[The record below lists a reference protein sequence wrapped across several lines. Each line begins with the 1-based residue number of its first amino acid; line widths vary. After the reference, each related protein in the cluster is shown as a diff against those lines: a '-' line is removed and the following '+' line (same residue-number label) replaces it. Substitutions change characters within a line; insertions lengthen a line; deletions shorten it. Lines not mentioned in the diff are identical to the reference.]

1 MFRWFRGHPQQNRDF
16 VDHRVRND
24 VPSTEGFIARLLP
37 DRSSLALWSLCATIV
52 AGISALVFTEAAVR
66 YSATLSAA
74 EQSAQS
80 YADILAEHTAR
91 TFEAIDRS
99 LFAAASIRRDYRA
112 GRLPTLEAANQ
123 ALRAIQ
129 QTSPAIL
136 AVGWTNEAGDVVA
149 SSYEGS
155 PVRTN
160 ISDLEHFKAQR
171 DETADGLYIAPLFRS
186 RASGNWI
193 SSVSRRLENDDG
205 SFAGVVTAPLDLTY
219 FARIYQLVQLGSNDS
234 VTLARND
241 GTILTREPFVE
252 SAVGQSYARSS
263 LFEQHLRHSDF
274 GVFTSRS
281 PVDGISRIL
290 AYKVV
295 PDLPLIM
302 LVSAD
307 REVVLATWNRR
318 VRMVLPFV
326 GLLIALVVFGT
337 FLLSRRSRQLEEKK
351 ALLEATLDN
360 MYQGLIVVDRNDRVA
375 ICNRGAMQLLDLPES
390 LMASYPR
397 LADVIALQTDRG
409 EFAGVSDEIKARMQ
423 PRRTGEIPHIYERTR
438 PNGIVIEVR
447 TVPFADAGTIRTY
460 KDVTRWKQLEREL
473 NERERQFRLLA
484 ENATDIIARLNFSGV
499 LLYVSPSCFSVLG
512 YSPEEMIGSTIT
524 DYLYPDDIESTVAQ
538 FGEIVRG
545 RPRDKLKIEYR
556 IRHKDGHWLWLEA
569 NPTLILDE
577 DGAPLEF
584 VDVVREITER
594 KLIEEEAATARQ
606 QAENAATAQAQFL
619 ATMSHELRTPLNSI
633 VGFADIVLD
642 RLDLAPEARRQIGL
656 IQTASD
662 SLLTVVNDILDF
674 SRIEE
679 GRMELTPVDFDLAK
693 LIEDS
698 VSIVRGAA
706 IAKRLDLHV
715 SIDQRLPS
723 RLIGDDHRLRQVLL
737 NLLNNAIKFTREGQV
752 SLSVG
757 GSEQTALGEEI
768 CFTVSDTGIGI
779 PRDKLDSLFKRF
791 SQVDG
796 TTSREFGG
804 SGLGLAISKRLVE
817 AMGGKI
823 AVESVPG
830 QGSIFWFTVTLP
842 TGDKSV
848 SSVPSSRS
856 QPASARPTP
865 ARLLLVEDVEVNR
878 EIARATLERL
888 GYQIDTVCDG
898 AEAVASVQSGDYDA
912 VLMDIQ
918 MPVMDGIT
926 ATRRIRMLPGP
937 KAGIPIIAMTANV
950 LPAQVEAFRS
960 AGMNGH
966 IGKPFQREE
975 LLTIIERFL
984 PGTEPST
991 ASPAQTRPSIDAEAA
1006 VTLASLLG
1014 PAIHD
1019 DLLGQLRGRLED
1031 FTARLSSGVE
1041 DKDDLRRQAHSLTS
1055 AAGMLGF
1062 RTVSDCCAKLE
1073 IRLSSGEPVSTLL
1086 EEVRESCLAALS
1098 EISARFSQ
1106 ADNSPAATRTASS
1119 ER

>member
-16 VDHRVRND
+16 VDHRVQRD
-24 VPSTEGFIARLLP
+24 VASTESFIARLLP
-37 DRSSLALWSLCATIV
+37 DRSSLALWGLCAAIV

-66 YSATLSAA
+66 YSSTLSAA

-91 TFEAIDRS
+91 TLEAIDRS
-99 LFAAASIRRDYRA
+99 LFAAQSIRRDYRA

-123 ALRAIQ
+123 ALRGIQ

-149 SSYEGS
+149 SSYES
-155 PVRTN
+155 APVRTN
-160 ISDLEHFKAQR
+160 ISDLDHFKAQR
-171 DETADGLYIAPLFRS
+171 DETTDGFYIAPLFRS
-186 RASGNWI
+186 KASGNWI
-193 SSVSRRLENDDG
+193 SAVSRRLENDDG
-205 SFAGVVTAPLDLTY
+205 SFAGVVTAPLDLAY
-219 FARIYQLVQLGSNDS
+219 FARIFQLVQLGSNDS
-234 VTLARND
+234 VTLARDD
-241 GTILTREPFVE
+241 GTILMREPFVE
-252 SAVGQSYARSS
+252 SAVGQSYARSN
-263 LFEQHLRHSDF
+263 LFLHHLKQADF

-281 PVDGISRIL
+281 PVDGRSRIL
-290 AYKVV
+290 AYRVV
-295 PDLPLIM
+295 PGLPLIM
-302 LVSAD
+302 LVTAD

-318 VRMVLPFV
+318 VRLVLPFV

-337 FLLSRRSRQLEEKK
+337 FVLSRRSRQLEEKK

-397 LADVIALQTDRG
+397 LEDVIALQTDRG
-409 EFAGVSDEIKARMQ
+409 EFVGVSDEIKALMQ
-423 PRRTGEIPHIYERTR
+423 PRRTGEIPHTYERTR
-438 PNGIVIEVR
+438 PNGTVIEVR
-447 TVPFADAGTIRTY
+447 TVPFAGAGTIRTY
-460 KDVTRWKQLEREL
+460 KDVTKWKHLEREL
-473 NERERQFRLLA
+473 SERERQFRLLA

-499 LLYVSPSCFSVLG
+499 LLYISPSCFSVLG
-512 YSPEEMIGSTIT
+512 YSAEEMIGSRIT
-524 DYLYPDDIESTVAQ
+524 DYLYPDDIEPTVAQ

-556 IRHKDGHWLWLEA
+556 IRHKDGHWLWFEA

-577 DGAPLEF
+577 DGTPLEF

-594 KLIEEEAATARQ
+594 KLIEEEAATARR

-679 GRMELTPVDFDLAK
+679 GRMELTIADFDLAK

-706 IAKRLDLHV
+706 IAKQLDLHV
-715 SIDQRLPS
+715 SIDKRLPP
-723 RLIGDDHRLRQVLL
+723 RLIGDDHRLRQILL
-737 NLLNNAIKFTREGQV
+737 NLLNNAIKFTREGHV

-757 GSEQTALGEEI
+757 GSEQNPLEEEL

-779 PRDKLDSLFKRF
+779 PRDKLHSLFKRF

-842 TGDKSV
+842 TGGKSV
-848 SSVPSSRS
+848 YSLPSSPSPPSTR
-856 QPASARPTP
+856 PAP

-888 GYQIDTVCDG
+888 GYEVDTVCDG
-898 AEAVASVQSGDYDA
+898 AEAVAFVQTGNYDA

-926 ATRRIRMLPGP
+926 ATRRIRALPGS

-960 AGMNGH
+960 AGMDGH

-975 LLTIIERFL
+975 LVTVIERFL
-984 PGTEPST
+984 PETESSS
-991 ASPAQTRPSIDAEAA
+991 ASPAQVRPSIDAEAA
-1006 VTLASLLG
+1006 IALASLLG
-1014 PAIHD
+1014 PAIHN
-1019 DLLGQLRGRLED
+1019 DLLGQLKGRLEN
-1031 FTARLSSGVE
+1031 FTARLSTDLKDE
-1041 DKDDLRRQAHSLTS
+1041 DDLRRQAHSLTS

-1062 RTVSDCCAKLE
+1062 RVVSECCAKLE
-1073 IRLSSGEPVSTLL
+1073 ICLSNGEPASALL
-1086 EEVRESCLAALS
+1086 DEVRESCLAALS
-1098 EISARFSQ
+1098 EVSARLSK
-1106 ADNSPAATRTASS
+1106 ADNSPAATRTASF

>member
-1 MFRWFRGHPQQNRDF
+1 MFRWFRGHPQQERDL
-16 VDHRVRND
+16 VDQNMQCHLA
-24 VPSTEGFIARLLP
+24 STESFITRLLP
-37 DRSSLALWSLCATIV
+37 DRFALALWGLCAASL
-52 AGISALVFTEAAVR
+52 AGISALVFTEVAVR

-99 LFAAASIRRDYRA
+99 LLAARSIRRDYGA

-123 ALRAIQ
+123 ALRGIQ
-129 QTSPAIL
+129 QSSSAIL

-155 PVRTN
+155 PVRIN
-160 ISDLEHFKAQR
+160 MSDLDHFKTQL
-171 DETADGLYIAPLFRS
+171 DGTADGLYIAPLFRS
-186 RASGNWI
+186 ETSGNWI
-193 SSVSRRLENDDG
+193 SSVSRRVENYDG
-205 SFAGVVTAPLDLTY
+205 SFAGVVSAPLDLAY
-219 FARIYQLVQLGSNDS
+219 FARIYRLVQLGSNDS

-263 LFEQHLRHSDF
+263 LFEHHLKQADF
-274 GVFTSRS
+274 GAFLSRS
-281 PVDGISRIL
+281 PIDGRSRIL
-290 AYKVV
+290 AYKAV
-295 PDLPLIM
+295 PGLPLIM
-302 LVSAD
+302 VVTAD

-318 VRMVLPFV
+318 VRLVLPFV
-326 GLLIALVVFGT
+326 GLLIGLIILGT
-337 FLLSRRSRQLEEKK
+337 FLLSRRSRQLRAKK

-360 MYQGLIVVDRNDRVA
+360 MYQGLILVDKNERVA
-375 ICNRGAMQLLDLPES
+375 VCNRRAMQLLDLPES
-390 LMASYPR
+390 LMLSYPR
-397 LADVIALQTDRG
+397 LKDVIAFQADRG
-409 EFAGVSDEIKARMQ
+409 EFVDVSDEMKARMH
-423 PRRTGEIPHIYERTR
+423 PRPTNEVQHTYERTR
-438 PNGIVIEVR
+438 PNGTVIEVR
-447 TVPFADAGTIRTY
+447 TVPFANAGTIRTY
-460 KDVTRWKQLEREL
+460 KDVTQCKHLEREL
-473 NERERQFRLLA
+473 SERERQFRLLA
-484 ENATDIIARLNFSGV
+484 ENATDIIARLSFSGV
-499 LLYVSPSCFSVLG
+499 LLYVSPSCSSVLG

-524 DYLYPDDIESTVAQ
+524 DYLYPDDIEPSVAA

-545 RPRDKLKIEYR
+545 RPRVGVKIEYR
-556 IRHKDGHWLWLEA
+556 IRHKDGHWLWFEA
-569 NPTLILDE
+569 NPTLVFD
-577 DGAPLEF
+577 DNGAPLEF

-642 RLDLAPEARRQIGL
+642 RLDLAPEARRHIGL

-706 IAKRLDLHV
+706 IAKQLDLYV
-715 SIDQRLPS
+715 SIDKRLPP

-737 NLLNNAIKFTREGQV
+737 NLLNNAIKFTREGHV
-752 SLSVG
+752 TLSVR
-757 GSEQTALGEEI
+757 GSDQNAIGEEL
-768 CFTVSDTGIGI
+768 CFAVSDTGIGV
-779 PRDKLDSLFKRF
+779 PHDKLDSLFKRF

-804 SGLGLAISKRLVE
+804 SGLGLAISQRLVE

-823 AVESVPG
+823 AVESVSG
-830 QGSIFWFTVTLP
+830 QGSLFWFTVTLP
-842 TGDKSV
+842 TGSKSV
-848 SSVPSSRS
+848 SSVPSFLP
-856 QPASARPTP
+856 QPSVRTTS
-865 ARLLLVEDVEVNR
+865 ARLLVVEDVEVNR

-888 GYQIDTVCDG
+888 GYQVDIACDG
-898 AEAVASVQSGDYDA
+898 AEAVAFVQAGDYDA

-926 ATRRIRMLPGP
+926 ATRRVRTLSGP

-950 LPAQVEAFRS
+950 LPAQMEAFRS

-975 LLTIIERFL
+975 LVRVIERFL
-984 PGTEPST
+984 PKTEFST
-991 ASPAQTRPSIDAEAA
+991 ASTAQIRPSIDAEGA
-1006 VTLASLLG
+1006 VNLASLLG
-1014 PAIHD
+1014 HAIHL
-1019 DLLGQLRGRLED
+1019 DLLRKLEGRLKD
-1031 FTARLSSGVE
+1031 LTARLSSDVE
-1041 DKDDLRRQAHSLTS
+1041 DNVDLRQQAHNLTAS
-1055 AAGMLGF
+1055 AGMLGF

-1073 IRLSSGEPVSTLL
+1073 ICLSSGEPASTLL
-1086 EEVRESCLAALS
+1086 QEVRESCLAALS
-1098 EISARFSQ
+1098 EISTQLSMAN
-1106 ADNSPAATRTASS
+1106 NSAAETQTASS

>member
-16 VDHRVRND
+16 VDHRVRSD
-24 VPSTEGFIARLLP
+24 VPSTESFIARLPP
-37 DRSSLALWSLCATIV
+37 DRSSLQLWGLCAAIV

-66 YSATLSAA
+66 YSSTLSAA

-99 LFAAASIRRDYRA
+99 LFAAETIRRDYRA
-112 GRLPTLEAANQ
+112 GRLPTLEAAKQ
-123 ALRAIQ
+123 ALRGIQ

-155 PVRTN
+155 PVRSN
-160 ISDLEHFKAQR
+160 ISDLDHFKAQR
-171 DETADGLYIAPLFRS
+171 DETADGVYIAPLFRS
-186 RASGNWI
+186 KASGNWI
-193 SSVSRRLENDDG
+193 SSVSRRLEKDDG
-205 SFAGVVTAPLDLTY
+205 SFAGVVTAPLDLAY
-219 FARIYQLVQLGSNDS
+219 FARIFQLVQLGSNDS

-263 LFEQHLRHSDF
+263 LFEHYLKRADF

-281 PVDGISRIL
+281 PVDGRSRIL
-290 AYKVV
+290 AYKAV
-295 PDLPLIM
+295 PGLPLIM
-302 LVSAD
+302 LVTAD

-318 VRMVLPFV
+318 VRRGLPFV
-326 GLLIALVVFGT
+326 GLLIGLVIFGT
-337 FLLSRRSRQLEEKK
+337 FVLSRRSRQLEEKK

-360 MYQGLIVVDRNDRVA
+360 MHQGLIVVDKTDRIA
-375 ICNRGAMQLLDLPES
+375 ICNRRAMAMLDLPES
-390 LMASYPR
+390 LMASHPLSKDVIDYQTRQGEFVDTPEEVKARVRPR
-397 LADVIALQTDRG
+397 LVG
-409 EFAGVSDEIKARMQ
+409 ETVNV
-423 PRRTGEIPHIYERTR
+423 YERTR
-438 PNGIVIEVR
+438 PNGTVLEVR
-447 TVPFADAGTIRTY
+447 TVPFANAGTIRTY
-460 KDVTRWKQLEREL
+460 RDVTRWKHLEREL

-484 ENATDIIARLNFSGV
+484 ENATDIIARLNFSGM

-524 DYLYPDDIESTVAQ
+524 DYLYPDDIEPTVAQ

-569 NPTLILDE
+569 NPTLIFDE
-577 DGAPLEF
+577 NGAPLEF

-679 GRMELTPVDFDLAK
+679 GRMELTPADFDLAK

-706 IAKRLDLHV
+706 IAKQLDLHV
-715 SIDQRLPS
+715 SIDKRLPP

-737 NLLNNAIKFTREGQV
+737 NLLNNAIKFTREGHV

-757 GSEQTALGEEI
+757 GSEPTALGEEL

-779 PRDKLDSLFKRF
+779 PRNKLDSLFKRF

-842 TGDKSV
+842 TGGKSV

-856 QPASARPTP
+856 QPSTRPTP

-878 EIARATLERL
+878 EIARVTLERL
-888 GYQIDTVCDG
+888 GYQVDTVCDG
-898 AEAVASVQSGDYDA
+898 AEAVAFVQTGDYDA

-926 ATRRIRMLPGP
+926 ATRRIRTLPGP

-975 LLTIIERFL
+975 LVTVIERFL
-984 PGTEPST
+984 PETDPST
-991 ASPAQTRPSIDAEAA
+991 ASPAQMRPSIDAEAA
-1006 VTLASLLG
+1006 VALASLLG
-1014 PAIHD
+1014 PAIHG
-1019 DLLGQLRGRLED
+1019 DLLGQLKGRLEN
-1031 FTARLSSGVE
+1031 FTARLSSDIE

-1062 RTVSDCCAKLE
+1062 RTVSDYCAKLE
-1073 IRLSSGEPVSTLL
+1073 ICLASGEPASTLL
-1086 EEVRESCLAALS
+1086 LEVRESCLAALYEVS
-1098 EISARFSQ
+1098 TRLSK
-1106 ADNSPAATRTASS
+1106 ADNGPAPTRTASS